1 MLLEGKNAI
10 VYGAGGLGRGV
21 ARKFA
26 QEGARV
32 FLASRT
38 PEPLEATKREIEAA
52 GGTIEIA
59 VLDTLDEPAVDEHLR
74 DVVANA
80 GSVDVSFNLTSRED
94 RQVTPLI
101 ELSVQDATRA
111 PDTALRSQF
120 ITARAAAR
128 QMTEQGSGV
137 ILTITSGTARYPTA
151 GMGNTGSADAAVE
164 AFMRTLAPEVGPS
177 GVRVVG
183 IYTAGVAETLTSERM
198 QRVTGHPM
206 DVDAVLGALAQATML
221 KRPCSLE
228 GVTSTAAFLASDGA
242 RDITG
247 TIVNVTCGMV
257 QG

>member
-10 VYGAGGLGRGV
+10 VYGAGPLGCGV

-26 QEGARV
+26 TEGARV
-32 FLASRT
+32 FVASRRR
-38 PEPLEATKREIEAA
+38 EPLEALARENDA
-52 GGTIEIA
+52 IEIA
-59 VLDTLDEPAVDEHLR
+59 VLDTLDEGAVEQHLR
-74 DVVANA
+74 DVVAEA

-94 RQVTPLI
+94 KQATPLV
-101 ELSVQDATRA
+101 ELSADDVARA

-128 QMTEQGSGV
+128 QMAQQGSGV
-137 ILTITSGTARYPTA
+137 ILTVTSGTARYPTA
-151 GMGNTGSADAAVE
+151 GMGNTGSADASVE

-183 IYTAGVAETLTSERM
+183 IYTAGVAETLTSERIEK
-198 QRVTGHPM
+198 VTGHPM
-206 DVDAVLGALAQATML
+206 DVEAVIGGIAQGTML
-221 KRPCSLE
+221 KRAPSLE
-228 GVTSTAAFLASDGA
+228 GVTSAAAFLASDGA

-247 TIVNVTCGMV
+247 TIVNVTCGLV

>member
-1 MLLEGKNAI
+1 MLLEGKTAI
-10 VYGAGGLGRGV
+10 VYGAGPLGAGV

-26 QEGARV
+26 EEGARV
-32 FLASRT
+32 FVASRS
-38 PEPLEATKREIEAA
+38 PEPLEALARDNGAIE
-52 GGTIEIA
+52 TA
-59 VLDTLDEPAVDEHLR
+59 VLDALDENAVNEHLAG
-74 DVVANA
+74 VVAET

-94 RQVTPLI
+94 KQATPLVD
-101 ELSVQDATRA
+101 LSVEDVARA

-128 QMTEQGSGV
+128 RMSEQASGV
-137 ILTITSGTARYPTA
+137 ILTITSGTARFPTA

-164 AFMRTLAPEVGPS
+164 ALMRTLAPEVGPS

-198 QRVTGHPM
+198 AQVTGHAM

>member
-1 MLLEGKNAI
+1 MLLEGKTAI
-10 VYGAGGLGRGV
+10 VYGAGPLGAGV

-26 QEGARV
+26 SEGARV
-32 FLASRT
+32 FVASRRR
-38 PEPLEATKREIEAA
+38 EPLEALERDGIEV
-52 GGTIEIA
+52 T
-59 VLDTLDEPAVDEHLR
+59 VLDALDEGAVDAHLR
-74 DVVANA
+74 DVVAKT
-80 GSVDVSFNLTSRED
+80 GSVDVSFNLTSRD
-94 RQVTPLI
+94 DKQMTPLVD
-101 ELSVQDATRA
+101 LSVDDATRA
-111 PDTALRSQF
+111 PGTALRSQF

-128 QMTEQGSGV
+128 RMVEQGSGV
-137 ILTITSGTARYPTA
+137 ILTVTSGTARYPTA
-151 GMGNTGSADAAVE
+151 GMGNTGSADATVE

-183 IYTAGVAETLTSERM
+183 IYTAGVAESLTAERM
-198 QRVTGHPM
+198 ELVTGQPM
-206 DVDAVLGALAQATML
+206 DVDAVLAGLAQATML

>member
-1 MLLEGKNAI
+1 MLLEGKTAI
-10 VYGAGGLGRGV
+10 VYGAGPLGTGV

-26 QEGARV
+26 DEGARV
-32 FLASRT
+32 FVASRS
-38 PEPLEATKREIEAA
+38 PEPLEALARENGAIE
-52 GGTIEIA
+52 TA
-59 VLDTLDEPAVDEHLR
+59 VLDALDEDAVNEHLA
-74 DVVANA
+74 DVVAKT
-80 GSVDVSFNLTSRED
+80 GSVDVSFNLTSRAD
-94 RQVTPLI
+94 KQATPLVD
-101 ELSVQDATRA
+101 LSVDDVARA

-128 QMTEQGSGV
+128 RMSEQGAGV
-137 ILTITSGTARYPTA
+137 ILTITSGTARFPTA
-151 GMGNTGSADAAVE
+151 GMGNTGSADATVE

-183 IYTAGVAETLTSERM
+183 IYTAGVAETLTSDRM
-198 QRVTGHPM
+198 AQVTGHAM

>member
-10 VYGAGGLGRGV
+10 VYGAGGLGAGM
-21 ARKFA
+21 ARRFA
-26 QEGARV
+26 SEGARV
-32 FLASRT
+32 FVASRRR
-38 PEPLEATKREIEAA
+38 ESLEELEREGIEV
-52 GGTIEIA
+52 A
-59 VLDTLDEPAVDEHLR
+59 VLDALDESAVEEHLR
-74 DVVANA
+74 DVVAKA
-80 GSVDVSFNLTSRED
+80 GSVDISFNLTSRED
-94 RQVTPLI
+94 KQVTPLI
-101 ELSVQDATRA
+101 DMSVEEATRA

-128 QMTEQGSGV
+128 RMTEQGSGV
-137 ILTITSGTARYPTA
+137 ILSVTSGTARVPSP
-151 GMGNTGSADAAVE
+151 GMGNTGSADATVE
-164 AFMRTLAPEVGPS
+164 LFMRTLAPEVGPS

-183 IYTAGVAETLTSERM
+183 IYTAGVAETLTAERM
-198 QRVTGHPM
+198 ERVTGHPM
-206 DVDAVLGALAQATML
+206 DVEAVLGALAQATML